1 MTERCRGACLSAW
14 EQRSEWPLTAI
25 ALAFLAVYA
34 WEVIADLHGAERAGT
49 ELAMNAMWAVFV
61 ADYLVRL
68 ALAPQRGRWFVR
80 HLFDLA
86 VVALPV
92 LRPLRLVRLI
102 ALIGVLHRGAGTAL
116 RGRITAYTAGG
127 VTLLVLVSSLAV
139 LDAERGAP
147 GTPIRTYGAAVWW
160 ALATITT
167 VGYGD
172 LAPVTAVGRWAAVL
186 LMIGGVA
193 LAGVVT
199 ATLASWIVSL
209 VAEESAEQ
217 EAATRAQVEVLQRQV
232 TALIERVERLGAD
245 RSARAA
251 APDPGAGTDAGA
263 KTGAQA
269 GAEPDAKADADKEA
283 DVDTQVGTEP
293 ESGADPGEGMTANAG
308 ADSGTGAGAVSGA
321 GTESGTGADARPVG
335 LFVGLAVLDVIQLVD
350 APPGPDEK
358 IVALDQAVAAGGP
371 AANAAVAFAA
381 LGGRALLAAPVGAGP
396 LAELIRADLTACGV
410 ELIDCAAARE
420 GDHEFGGGSRR
431 PPTAPAAREADV
443 APGVGGSPEPGA
455 AAGRGGIPGIPL
467 GDGAVAGPSV
477 SSCTISAATGERSVV
492 STNARA
498 RPDSAPLNAL
508 SDAVAAGAAPPDVVL
523 IDGHNPPLARAGLDL
538 AERVGALRL
547 MDAGSWKDDAA
558 DLPGRCD
565 VVAPSARFH
574 PPGPAGALRE
584 PADVAAWLRG
594 RGAGAVVLTRGSAP
608 VLWWCG
614 ERSGSAAPPVVEA
627 VDTLGAGDV
636 FHGALALALAR
647 ALPGPRSGGGGEA
660 RIAPAALADAA
671 ASACA
676 VAAASTEHFGTRAW
690 IGAMPRG

>member
-1 MTERCRGACLSAW
+1 MRAAVGPAAPAPSGPTMCRMTEQCRGACLSAW
-14 EQRSEWPLTAI
+14 ERRSEWPLTAI

-34 WEVIADLHGAERAGT
+34 WEVVADLHGAARAGT
-49 ELAMNAMWAVFV
+49 ELAMDVMWAVFI

-102 ALIGVLHRGAGTAL
+102 ALIGVLHRGAGMAL

-147 GTPIRTYGAAVWW
+147 GTPIHTYGEAVWW

-232 TALIERVERLGAD
+232 TALIERVEHLGAD
-245 RSARAA
+245 RPARAA
-251 APDPGAGTDAGA
+251 APESEPGAGA
-263 KTGAQA
+263 
-269 GAEPDAKADADKEA
+269 
-283 DVDTQVGTEP
+283 
-293 ESGADPGEGMTANAG
+293 
-308 ADSGTGAGAVSGA
+308 
-321 GTESGTGADARPVG
+321 GADARPIG
-335 LFVGLAVLDVIQLVD
+335 LFIGLAVLDVIQLVD

-396 LAELIRADLTACGV
+396 LAELIRADLTAHGV
-410 ELIDCAAARE
+410 ELIDCAAA
-420 GDHEFGGGSRR
+420 
-431 PPTAPAAREADV
+431 PTAR
-443 APGVGGSPEPGA
+443 GA
-455 AAGRGGIPGIPL
+455 AA
-467 GDGAVAGPSV
+467 AGPSV

-498 RPDSAPLNAL
+498 RPDPAPLSAL
-508 SDAVAAGAAPPDVVL
+508 SDAVAAGAPTPDVVL

-614 ERSGSAAPPVVEA
+614 ERSGSAAPPAVGA

-647 ALPGPRSGGGGEA
+647 ALPGRRSGGGGEA
-660 RIAPAALADAA
+660 RIAPAALADAV

-690 IGAMPRG
+690 IAAVPRG

>member
-1 MTERCRGACLSAW
+1 MRAAVGPAAPAPSGPTICRMTEQCRGACLSAW
-14 EQRSEWPLTAI
+14 ERRSEWPLTAI

-34 WEVIADLHGAERAGT
+34 WEVIADLHGAARAGT
-49 ELAMNAMWAVFV
+49 ELAMDVMWAVFI

-102 ALIGVLHRGAGTAL
+102 ALIGVLHRGAGMAL

-147 GTPIRTYGAAVWW
+147 GTPIHTYGEAVWW

-232 TALIERVERLGAD
+232 TALIERVEHLGAD
-245 RSARAA
+245 RPARAA
-251 APDPGAGTDAGA
+251 APESEPGAGA
-263 KTGAQA
+263 
-269 GAEPDAKADADKEA
+269 
-283 DVDTQVGTEP
+283 
-293 ESGADPGEGMTANAG
+293 
-308 ADSGTGAGAVSGA
+308 
-321 GTESGTGADARPVG
+321 GADARPIG
-335 LFVGLAVLDVIQLVD
+335 LFIGLAVLDVIQLVD

-410 ELIDCAAARE
+410 ELIDCAAA
-420 GDHEFGGGSRR
+420 
-431 PPTAPAAREADV
+431 PTAR
-443 APGVGGSPEPGA
+443 GA
-455 AAGRGGIPGIPL
+455 AA
-467 GDGAVAGPSV
+467 AGPSV

-498 RPDSAPLNAL
+498 RPDPAPLSAL
-508 SDAVAAGAAPPDVVL
+508 SDAVAAGAPAPDVVL

-614 ERSGSAAPPVVEA
+614 ERSGSAAPPAVEA

-647 ALPGPRSGGGGEA
+647 ALPGRRSGGGGEA
-660 RIAPAALADAA
+660 RIAPAALADAV

-690 IGAMPRG
+690 IAAVPRG

>member
-1 MTERCRGACLSAW
+1 MCRMTEQCRGACLSAW
-14 EQRSEWPLTAI
+14 ERRSDWPLTAI

-34 WEVIADLHGAERAGT
+34 WEVIADLHGAARAGT
-49 ELAMNAMWAVFV
+49 ELAMDVMWAVFI

-86 VVALPV
+86 VVVLPV

-102 ALIGVLHRGAGTAL
+102 ALIGVLHRGAGMAL

-127 VTLLVLVSSLAV
+127 VTLLVVVSSLAV

-147 GTPIRTYGAAVWW
+147 GTPIRTYGEAVWW

-232 TALIERVERLGAD
+232 TALIERVEHLGAD
-245 RSARAA
+245 RPARAA
-251 APDPGAGTDAGA
+251 APEPGAGT
-263 KTGAQA
+263 
-269 GAEPDAKADADKEA
+269 
-283 DVDTQVGTEP
+283 
-293 ESGADPGEGMTANAG
+293 
-308 ADSGTGAGAVSGA
+308 
-321 GTESGTGADARPVG
+321 GTGADVRPVG
-335 LFVGLAVLDVIQLVD
+335 LFVGLAVLDVIQLVE

-396 LAELIRADLTACGV
+396 LAELIRADLTAHGV
-410 ELIDCAAARE
+410 ELIDCAAA
-420 GDHEFGGGSRR
+420 
-431 PPTAPAAREADV
+431 PTAR
-443 APGVGGSPEPGA
+443 GA
-455 AAGRGGIPGIPL
+455 AA
-467 GDGAVAGPSV
+467 AGPSV

-508 SDAVAAGAAPPDVVL
+508 SDAVAAGAPAPDVVL
-523 IDGHNPPLARAGLDL
+523 IDGHNPPLARIGLDL

-614 ERSGSAAPPVVEA
+614 ERSGSAAPPAVEA

-647 ALPGPRSGGGGEA
+647 ALPGRRFGGGGEA
-660 RIAPAALADAA
+660 RIAPAALADAV

-690 IGAMPRG
+690 IAAMPRD

>member
-1 MTERCRGACLSAW
+1 MRAAVGPAAPAPSGPTMCRMTEQCRGACLSAW
-14 EQRSEWPLTAI
+14 ERRSEWPLTAI

-34 WEVIADLHGAERAGT
+34 WEVIADLHGAARAGT
-49 ELAMNAMWAVFV
+49 ELAMDVMWAVFI

-102 ALIGVLHRGAGTAL
+102 ALIGVLHRGAGMAL

-127 VTLLVLVSSLAV
+127 VTLLVVVSSLAV

-147 GTPIRTYGAAVWW
+147 GTPIRTYGEAVWW

-232 TALIERVERLGAD
+232 TALIERVEHLGAD
-245 RSARAA
+245 RPARAA
-251 APDPGAGTDAGA
+251 APEPGAGT
-263 KTGAQA
+263 
-269 GAEPDAKADADKEA
+269 
-283 DVDTQVGTEP
+283 
-293 ESGADPGEGMTANAG
+293 
-308 ADSGTGAGAVSGA
+308 
-321 GTESGTGADARPVG
+321 GTGADVRPVG
-335 LFVGLAVLDVIQLVD
+335 LFVGLAVLDVIQLVE

-396 LAELIRADLTACGV
+396 LAELIRADLTAHGV
-410 ELIDCAAARE
+410 ELIDCAAA
-420 GDHEFGGGSRR
+420 
-431 PPTAPAAREADV
+431 PTAR
-443 APGVGGSPEPGA
+443 GA
-455 AAGRGGIPGIPL
+455 AA
-467 GDGAVAGPSV
+467 AGPSV

-498 RPDSAPLNAL
+498 RPDPAPLSAL
-508 SDAVAAGAAPPDVVL
+508 SDAVAAGAPAPDVVL
-523 IDGHNPPLARAGLDL
+523 IDGHNPPLARIGLDL

-614 ERSGSAAPPVVEA
+614 ERSGSAAPPAVEA

-647 ALPGPRSGGGGEA
+647 ALPGRRFGGGGEA
-660 RIAPAALADAA
+660 RIAPAALADAV

-690 IGAMPRG
+690 IAAMPRD

>member
-1 MTERCRGACLSAW
+1 MRAAVGPAAPAPSGPTMCRMTEQCRGACLSAW
-14 EQRSEWPLTAI
+14 ERRSEWPLTAI

-34 WEVIADLHGAERAGT
+34 WEVIADLHGAARAGT
-49 ELAMNAMWAVFV
+49 ELAMDVMWAVFI

-102 ALIGVLHRGAGTAL
+102 ALIGVLHRGAGMAL

-147 GTPIRTYGAAVWW
+147 GTPIHTYGEAVWW

-232 TALIERVERLGAD
+232 TALIERVEHLGAD
-245 RSARAA
+245 RPARAA
-251 APDPGAGTDAGA
+251 APESEPGAGA
-263 KTGAQA
+263 
-269 GAEPDAKADADKEA
+269 
-283 DVDTQVGTEP
+283 
-293 ESGADPGEGMTANAG
+293 
-308 ADSGTGAGAVSGA
+308 
-321 GTESGTGADARPVG
+321 GADARPIG
-335 LFVGLAVLDVIQLVD
+335 LFIGLAVLDVIQLVD

-410 ELIDCAAARE
+410 ELIDCAAA
-420 GDHEFGGGSRR
+420 
-431 PPTAPAAREADV
+431 PAAR
-443 APGVGGSPEPGA
+443 GA
-455 AAGRGGIPGIPL
+455 AA
-467 GDGAVAGPSV
+467 AGPSV

-498 RPDSAPLNAL
+498 RPDPAPLSAL
-508 SDAVAAGAAPPDVVL
+508 SDAVAAGAPAPDVVL

-584 PADVAAWLRG
+584 PADVAAWLHG

-614 ERSGSAAPPVVEA
+614 ERSGSAAPPAVGA

-647 ALPGPRSGGGGEA
+647 ALPGRRFGGGGEA
-660 RIAPAALADAA
+660 RIAPAALADAV

-690 IGAMPRG
+690 IAAVPRG

>member
-1 MTERCRGACLSAW
+1 MRAAVGPAAPAPSGPTMCRMTEQCRGACLSAW
-14 EQRSEWPLTAI
+14 ERRSEWPLTAI

-34 WEVIADLHGAERAGT
+34 WEVIADLHGAARAGT
-49 ELAMNAMWAVFV
+49 ELAMDVMWAVFI

-102 ALIGVLHRGAGTAL
+102 ALIGVLHRGAGMAL

-147 GTPIRTYGAAVWW
+147 GTPIHTYGEAVWW

-232 TALIERVERLGAD
+232 TALIERVEHLGAD
-245 RSARAA
+245 RPARAA
-251 APDPGAGTDAGA
+251 AP
-263 KTGAQA
+263 
-269 GAEPDAKADADKEA
+269 
-283 DVDTQVGTEP
+283 EP
-293 ESGADPGEGMTANAG
+293 EPGAG
-308 ADSGTGAGAVSGA
+308 ADSGA
-321 GTESGTGADARPVG
+321 GADARPIG
-335 LFVGLAVLDVIQLVD
+335 LFIGLAVLDVIQLVD

-410 ELIDCAAARE
+410 ELIDCAAA
-420 GDHEFGGGSRR
+420 
-431 PPTAPAAREADV
+431 PTAR
-443 APGVGGSPEPGA
+443 GA
-455 AAGRGGIPGIPL
+455 AA
-467 GDGAVAGPSV
+467 AGPSV

-498 RPDSAPLNAL
+498 RPDPAPLSAL
-508 SDAVAAGAAPPDVVL
+508 SDAVAAGAPAPDVVL

-614 ERSGSAAPPVVEA
+614 ERSGSAAPPAVEA

-647 ALPGPRSGGGGEA
+647 ALPGRRFGGGGEA
-660 RIAPAALADAA
+660 RIAPAALADAV

-690 IGAMPRG
+690 IAAVPRG

>member
-1 MTERCRGACLSAW
+1 MRAAVGPAAPAPSGPTMCRMTEQCRGACLSAW
-14 EQRSEWPLTAI
+14 ERRSEWPLTAI

-34 WEVIADLHGAERAGT
+34 WEVIADLHGAARAGT
-49 ELAMNAMWAVFV
+49 ELAMDVMWAVFI

-102 ALIGVLHRGAGTAL
+102 ALIGVLHRGAGMAL

-147 GTPIRTYGAAVWW
+147 GTPIHTYGEAVWW

-232 TALIERVERLGAD
+232 TALIERVEHLGAD
-245 RSARAA
+245 RPARAA
-251 APDPGAGTDAGA
+251 APESEPGAGA
-263 KTGAQA
+263 
-269 GAEPDAKADADKEA
+269 
-283 DVDTQVGTEP
+283 
-293 ESGADPGEGMTANAG
+293 
-308 ADSGTGAGAVSGA
+308 
-321 GTESGTGADARPVG
+321 GADARPIG
-335 LFVGLAVLDVIQLVD
+335 LFIGLAVLDVIQLVD

-410 ELIDCAAARE
+410 ELIDCAAA
-420 GDHEFGGGSRR
+420 
-431 PPTAPAAREADV
+431 PTAR
-443 APGVGGSPEPGA
+443 GA
-455 AAGRGGIPGIPL
+455 AA
-467 GDGAVAGPSV
+467 AGPSV

-498 RPDSAPLNAL
+498 RPDPAPLSAL
-508 SDAVAAGAAPPDVVL
+508 SDAVAAGAPAPDVVL

-614 ERSGSAAPPVVEA
+614 ERSGSAAPPAVGA

-647 ALPGPRSGGGGEA
+647 ALPGRRFGGGGEA
-660 RIAPAALADAA
+660 RIAPAALVDAV

-690 IGAMPRG
+690 IGAVPRG

>member
-1 MTERCRGACLSAW
+1 MCRMTEQCRGACLSAW
-14 EQRSEWPLTAI
+14 ERRSEWPLTAI

-34 WEVIADLHGAERAGT
+34 WEVIADLRGAARAGT
-49 ELAMNAMWAVFV
+49 ELAMDVMWAVFI

-102 ALIGVLHRGAGTAL
+102 ALIGVLHRGAGMAL

-127 VTLLVLVSSLAV
+127 VTLLVVVSSLAV

-147 GTPIRTYGAAVWW
+147 GTPIRTYGEAVWW

-232 TALIERVERLGAD
+232 TALIERVEHLGVD
-245 RSARAA
+245 RSTRAA
-251 APDPGAGTDAGA
+251 APEPGSEAGAGVWAGAESESGPDAEPGAGAR
-263 KTGAQA
+263 
-269 GAEPDAKADADKEA
+269 P
-283 DVDTQVGTEP
+283 V
-293 ESGADPGEGMTANAG
+293 
-308 ADSGTGAGAVSGA
+308 
-321 GTESGTGADARPVG
+321 RPVG
-335 LFVGLAVLDVIQLVD
+335 LFVGLAVLDVIQLVE

-396 LAELIRADLTACGV
+396 LAELIRADLTAHGV
-410 ELIDCAAARE
+410 ELIDCAAA
-420 GDHEFGGGSRR
+420 
-431 PPTAPAAREADV
+431 PTAR
-443 APGVGGSPEPGA
+443 GA
-455 AAGRGGIPGIPL
+455 AA
-467 GDGAVAGPSV
+467 AGPSV

-498 RPDSAPLNAL
+498 RPDPAPLSAL
-508 SDAVAAGAAPPDVVL
+508 SDAVAAGAPAPDVVL

-584 PADVAAWLRG
+584 PAAVAAWLRG

-614 ERSGSAAPPVVEA
+614 ERSGSAAPPAVEA

-647 ALPGPRSGGGGEA
+647 ALPGRRFGGGGEA
-660 RIAPAALADAA
+660 RIAPAALAVAV

-690 IGAMPRG
+690 IAAMPRD

>member
-1 MTERCRGACLSAW
+1 MRAAVGPAAPAPSGPTMCRMTEQCRGACLSAW
-14 EQRSEWPLTAI
+14 ERRSEWPLTAI

-34 WEVIADLHGAERAGT
+34 WEVIADLHGAARAGT
-49 ELAMNAMWAVFV
+49 ELAMDVMWAVFI

-102 ALIGVLHRGAGTAL
+102 ALIGVLHRGAGMAL

-147 GTPIRTYGAAVWW
+147 GTPIHTYGEAVWW

-232 TALIERVERLGAD
+232 TALIERVEHLGAD
-245 RSARAA
+245 RPARAA
-251 APDPGAGTDAGA
+251 ALESEPGAGA
-263 KTGAQA
+263 
-269 GAEPDAKADADKEA
+269 
-283 DVDTQVGTEP
+283 
-293 ESGADPGEGMTANAG
+293 
-308 ADSGTGAGAVSGA
+308 
-321 GTESGTGADARPVG
+321 GADARPIG
-335 LFVGLAVLDVIQLVD
+335 LFIGLAVLDVIQLVD

-410 ELIDCAAARE
+410 ELIDCAAA
-420 GDHEFGGGSRR
+420 
-431 PPTAPAAREADV
+431 PTAR
-443 APGVGGSPEPGA
+443 GA
-455 AAGRGGIPGIPL
+455 AA
-467 GDGAVAGPSV
+467 AGPSV

-498 RPDSAPLNAL
+498 RPDPAPLSAL
-508 SDAVAAGAAPPDVVL
+508 SDAVAAGAPAPDVVL

-614 ERSGSAAPPVVEA
+614 ERSGSAAPPAVGA

-647 ALPGPRSGGGGEA
+647 ALPGRRSGGGGEA
-660 RIAPAALADAA
+660 RIAPAALADAV

-690 IGAMPRG
+690 IGAVPRG

>member
-1 MTERCRGACLSAW
+1 MCRMTEQCRGACLSAW
-14 EQRSEWPLTAI
+14 ERRSEWPLTAI

-34 WEVIADLHGAERAGT
+34 WEVITGLRGAARAGT
-49 ELAMNAMWAVFV
+49 ELAMDVMWAVFI

-102 ALIGVLHRGAGTAL
+102 ALIGVLHRGAGMAL
-116 RGRITAYTAGG
+116 RGRITAYTASG
-127 VTLLVLVSSLAV
+127 VTLLVVVSSLAV

-147 GTPIRTYGAAVWW
+147 GTPIRTYGEAVWW

-232 TALIERVERLGAD
+232 TALIERVEHLGVD
-245 RSARAA
+245 RSTRAA
-251 APDPGAGTDAGA
+251 APEPGSEAGAGVR
-263 KTGAQA
+263 A
-269 GAEPDAKADADKEA
+269 GAEPDAKAGAGTEA
-283 DVDTQVGTEP
+283 GAGVRAGTEP
-293 ESGADPGEGMTANAG
+293 ESGPDAEP
-308 ADSGTGAGAVSGA
+308 GAGARPV
-321 GTESGTGADARPVG
+321 RPVG

-396 LAELIRADLTACGV
+396 LAELIRADLTAHGV
-410 ELIDCAAARE
+410 ELIDCAAA
-420 GDHEFGGGSRR
+420 
-431 PPTAPAAREADV
+431 PTAR
-443 APGVGGSPEPGA
+443 GA
-455 AAGRGGIPGIPL
+455 AA
-467 GDGAVAGPSV
+467 AGPSV

-498 RPDSAPLNAL
+498 RPDPAPLNAL
-508 SDAVAAGAAPPDVVL
+508 SDAVAAGAPAPDVVL

-647 ALPGPRSGGGGEA
+647 ALPGRRFGGGGEA
-660 RIAPAALADAA
+660 RIAPAALAVAV

-690 IGAMPRG
+690 IAAMPRG

>member
-1 MTERCRGACLSAW
+1 MRAAVGPAAPAPSGPTMCRVTEQCRGACLSAW
-14 EQRSEWPLTAI
+14 ERRSEWPLTAI

-34 WEVIADLHGAERAGT
+34 WEVIADLHGAARAGT
-49 ELAMNAMWAVFV
+49 ELAMDVMWAVFI

-102 ALIGVLHRGAGTAL
+102 ALIGVLHRGAGMAL

-147 GTPIRTYGAAVWW
+147 GTPIHTYGEAVWW

-232 TALIERVERLGAD
+232 TALIERVEHLGAD
-245 RSARAA
+245 RPARAA
-251 APDPGAGTDAGA
+251 APESEPGAGA
-263 KTGAQA
+263 
-269 GAEPDAKADADKEA
+269 
-283 DVDTQVGTEP
+283 
-293 ESGADPGEGMTANAG
+293 
-308 ADSGTGAGAVSGA
+308 
-321 GTESGTGADARPVG
+321 GADARPIG
-335 LFVGLAVLDVIQLVD
+335 LFIGLAVLDVIQLVD

-410 ELIDCAAARE
+410 ELIDCAAA
-420 GDHEFGGGSRR
+420 
-431 PPTAPAAREADV
+431 PTAR
-443 APGVGGSPEPGA
+443 GA
-455 AAGRGGIPGIPL
+455 AA
-467 GDGAVAGPSV
+467 AGPSV

-498 RPDSAPLNAL
+498 RPDPAPLSAL
-508 SDAVAAGAAPPDVVL
+508 SDAVAAGAPAPDVVL

-614 ERSGSAAPPVVEA
+614 ERSGSAAPPAVGA

-647 ALPGPRSGGGGEA
+647 ALPGRRFGGGGEA
-660 RIAPAALADAA
+660 RIAPAALVDAV

-690 IGAMPRG
+690 IGAVPRG

>member
-1 MTERCRGACLSAW
+1 MRAAVGPAAPAPSGPTMCRVTEQCRGACLSAW
-14 EQRSEWPLTAI
+14 ERRSEWPLTAI

-34 WEVIADLHGAERAGT
+34 WEVIADLHGAARAGT
-49 ELAMNAMWAVFV
+49 ELAMDVMWAVFI

-102 ALIGVLHRGAGTAL
+102 ALIGVLHRGAGMAL

-147 GTPIRTYGAAVWW
+147 GTPIRTYGEAVWW

-232 TALIERVERLGAD
+232 TALIERVEHLGAD
-245 RSARAA
+245 RPARAA
-251 APDPGAGTDAGA
+251 APES
-263 KTGAQA
+263 
-269 GAEPDAKADADKEA
+269 EPD
-283 DVDTQVGTEP
+283 GRP
-293 ESGADPGEGMTANAG
+293 SDP
-308 ADSGTGAGAVSGA
+308 
-321 GTESGTGADARPVG
+321 ARPVG
-335 LFVGLAVLDVIQLVD
+335 LFVGLAGLDGIQLVD

-410 ELIDCAAARE
+410 ELIDCAAA
-420 GDHEFGGGSRR
+420 
-431 PPTAPAAREADV
+431 PTAR
-443 APGVGGSPEPGA
+443 GA
-455 AAGRGGIPGIPL
+455 AA
-467 GDGAVAGPSV
+467 AGPSV

-498 RPDSAPLNAL
+498 RPDPAPLSAL
-508 SDAVAAGAAPPDVVL
+508 SDAVAAGAPAPDVVL

-614 ERSGSAAPPVVEA
+614 ERSGSAAPPAVGA

-647 ALPGPRSGGGGEA
+647 ALPGRRFGGGGEA
-660 RIAPAALADAA
+660 RIAPAALVDAV

-690 IGAMPRG
+690 IGAVPRG

>member
-1 MTERCRGACLSAW
+1 MRAAVGPAAPAPSGPTMCRMTEQCRGACLSAW
-14 EQRSEWPLTAI
+14 ERRSEWPLTAI

-34 WEVIADLHGAERAGT
+34 WEVIADLHGAARAGT
-49 ELAMNAMWAVFV
+49 ELAMDVMWAVFI

-102 ALIGVLHRGAGTAL
+102 ALIGVLHRGAGMAL

-147 GTPIRTYGAAVWW
+147 GTPIHTYGEAVWW

-232 TALIERVERLGAD
+232 TALIERVEHLGAD
-245 RSARAA
+245 RPARAA
-251 APDPGAGTDAGA
+251 APEPEPGAGA

-269 GAEPDAKADADKEA
+269 GTEPDVKADAGEET
-283 DVDTQVGTEP
+283 DVAAHVRTEP
-293 ESGADPGEGMTANAG
+293 ESGADPSEGMRANAGAG
-308 ADSGTGAGAVSGA
+308 ADSGA
-321 GTESGTGADARPVG
+321 GADARPIG

-410 ELIDCAAARE
+410 ELIDCAAA
-420 GDHEFGGGSRR
+420 
-431 PPTAPAAREADV
+431 PAAR
-443 APGVGGSPEPGA
+443 GA
-455 AAGRGGIPGIPL
+455 AA
-467 GDGAVAGPSV
+467 AGPSV
-477 SSCTISAATGERSVV
+477 SSCTITAATGERSVV

-498 RPDSAPLNAL
+498 RPDPAPLSAL
-508 SDAVAAGAAPPDVVL
+508 SDAVAAGAPAPDVVL

-594 RGAGAVVLTRGSAP
+594 RGTGAVVLTRGSAP

-614 ERSGSAAPPVVEA
+614 ERSGSAAPPAVGA

-647 ALPGPRSGGGGEA
+647 ALPGRRSGGGGEA
-660 RIAPAALADAA
+660 RIAPAALADAV

-690 IGAMPRG
+690 IAAVPRG

>member
-1 MTERCRGACLSAW
+1 MCRMTEQCRGACLSAW
-14 EQRSEWPLTAI
+14 ERRSEWPLTAI

-34 WEVIADLHGAERAGT
+34 WEVVADLHGAARAGT
-49 ELAMNAMWAVFV
+49 ELAMDVMWAVFI

-147 GTPIRTYGAAVWW
+147 GTPIRTYGEAVWW

-232 TALIERVERLGAD
+232 TALIERVEHLGAD
-245 RSARAA
+245 RPARAA
-251 APDPGAGTDAGA
+251 APESEPGAG
-263 KTGAQA
+263 
-269 GAEPDAKADADKEA
+269 
-283 DVDTQVGTEP
+283 
-293 ESGADPGEGMTANAG
+293 ANA
-308 ADSGTGAGAVSGA
+308 
-321 GTESGTGADARPVG
+321 RPIG
-335 LFVGLAVLDVIQLVD
+335 LFIGLAVLDVIQLVD

-410 ELIDCAAARE
+410 ELIDCAAA
-420 GDHEFGGGSRR
+420 
-431 PPTAPAAREADV
+431 PAAR
-443 APGVGGSPEPGA
+443 GA
-455 AAGRGGIPGIPL
+455 AA
-467 GDGAVAGPSV
+467 AGPSV

-498 RPDSAPLNAL
+498 RPDPAPLSAL
-508 SDAVAAGAAPPDVVL
+508 SDAVAAGAPAPDVVL

-594 RGAGAVVLTRGSAP
+594 RGTGAVVLTRGSAP

-614 ERSGSAAPPVVEA
+614 ERSGSAAPPAVGA

-647 ALPGPRSGGGGEA
+647 ALPGRRSGGGGEA
-660 RIAPAALADAA
+660 RIAPAALADAV

-690 IGAMPRG
+690 IAAVPRG

>member
-1 MTERCRGACLSAW
+1 MRAAVGPAAPAPSGPTMCRMTEQCRGACLSAW
-14 EQRSEWPLTAI
+14 ERRSEWPLTAI

-34 WEVIADLHGAERAGT
+34 WEVIADLHGAARAGT
-49 ELAMNAMWAVFV
+49 ELAMDVMWAVFI

-102 ALIGVLHRGAGTAL
+102 ALIGVLHRGAGMAL

-147 GTPIRTYGAAVWW
+147 GTPIHTYGEAVWW

-232 TALIERVERLGAD
+232 TALIERVEHLGAD
-245 RSARAA
+245 RPARAA
-251 APDPGAGTDAGA
+251 APESEPGAGA
-263 KTGAQA
+263 
-269 GAEPDAKADADKEA
+269 
-283 DVDTQVGTEP
+283 
-293 ESGADPGEGMTANAG
+293 
-308 ADSGTGAGAVSGA
+308 
-321 GTESGTGADARPVG
+321 GADARPIG
-335 LFVGLAVLDVIQLVD
+335 LFIGLAVLDVIQLVD

-410 ELIDCAAARE
+410 ELIDCAAA
-420 GDHEFGGGSRR
+420 
-431 PPTAPAAREADV
+431 PTAR
-443 APGVGGSPEPGA
+443 GA
-455 AAGRGGIPGIPL
+455 AA
-467 GDGAVAGPSV
+467 AGPSV

-498 RPDSAPLNAL
+498 RPDPAPLSAL
-508 SDAVAAGAAPPDVVL
+508 SDAVAAGAPAPDVVL

-614 ERSGSAAPPVVEA
+614 ERSGSAAPPAVGA

-647 ALPGPRSGGGGEA
+647 ALPGRRSGGGGEA
-660 RIAPAALADAA
+660 RIAPAALADAV

-690 IGAMPRG
+690 IGAVPRG

>member
-1 MTERCRGACLSAW
+1 MRAAVGPAAPAPSGPTMCRMTEQCRGACLSAW
-14 EQRSEWPLTAI
+14 ERRSEWPLTAI

-34 WEVIADLHGAERAGT
+34 WEVVADLHGAARAGT
-49 ELAMNAMWAVFV
+49 ELAMDVMWAVFI

-102 ALIGVLHRGAGTAL
+102 ALIGVLHRGAGMAL

-147 GTPIRTYGAAVWW
+147 GTPIHTYGEAVWW

-232 TALIERVERLGAD
+232 TALIERVEHLGAD
-245 RSARAA
+245 RPARAA
-251 APDPGAGTDAGA
+251 APESEPGAGA
-263 KTGAQA
+263 
-269 GAEPDAKADADKEA
+269 
-283 DVDTQVGTEP
+283 
-293 ESGADPGEGMTANAG
+293 
-308 ADSGTGAGAVSGA
+308 
-321 GTESGTGADARPVG
+321 GADARPIG
-335 LFVGLAVLDVIQLVD
+335 LFIGLAVLDVIQLVD

-396 LAELIRADLTACGV
+396 LAELIRADLTAHGV
-410 ELIDCAAARE
+410 ELIDCAAA
-420 GDHEFGGGSRR
+420 
-431 PPTAPAAREADV
+431 PTAR
-443 APGVGGSPEPGA
+443 GA
-455 AAGRGGIPGIPL
+455 AA
-467 GDGAVAGPSV
+467 AGPSV

-498 RPDSAPLNAL
+498 RPDPAPLSAL
-508 SDAVAAGAAPPDVVL
+508 SDAVAAGAPAPDVVL

-614 ERSGSAAPPVVEA
+614 ERSGSAAPPAVGA

-647 ALPGPRSGGGGEA
+647 ALPGRRFGGGGEA
-660 RIAPAALADAA
+660 RIAPAALADAV

-690 IGAMPRG
+690 IAAVPRG

>member
-1 MTERCRGACLSAW
+1 MRAAVGPAAPAPSGPTMCRVTEQCRGACLSAW
-14 EQRSEWPLTAI
+14 ERRSEWPLTAI

-34 WEVIADLHGAERAGT
+34 WEVIADLHGAARAGT
-49 ELAMNAMWAVFV
+49 ELAMDVMWAVFI

-102 ALIGVLHRGAGTAL
+102 ALIGVLHRGAGMAL

-147 GTPIRTYGAAVWW
+147 GTPIHTYGEAVWW

-232 TALIERVERLGAD
+232 TALIERVEHLGAD
-245 RSARAA
+245 RPARAA
-251 APDPGAGTDAGA
+251 APESEPGAGA
-263 KTGAQA
+263 
-269 GAEPDAKADADKEA
+269 
-283 DVDTQVGTEP
+283 
-293 ESGADPGEGMTANAG
+293 
-308 ADSGTGAGAVSGA
+308 
-321 GTESGTGADARPVG
+321 GADARPIG
-335 LFVGLAVLDVIQLVD
+335 LFIGLAVLDVIQLVD

-358 IVALDQAVAAGGP
+358 IVALDQTVAAGGP

-410 ELIDCAAARE
+410 ELIDCAAA
-420 GDHEFGGGSRR
+420 
-431 PPTAPAAREADV
+431 PTAR
-443 APGVGGSPEPGA
+443 GA
-455 AAGRGGIPGIPL
+455 AA
-467 GDGAVAGPSV
+467 AGPSV

-498 RPDSAPLNAL
+498 RPDPAPLSAL
-508 SDAVAAGAAPPDVVL
+508 SDAVAAGAPAPDVVL

-614 ERSGSAAPPVVEA
+614 ERSGSAAPPAVGA

-647 ALPGPRSGGGGEA
+647 ALPGRRFGGGGEA
-660 RIAPAALADAA
+660 RIAPAALADAV

-690 IGAMPRG
+690 IAAVPRG

>member
-1 MTERCRGACLSAW
+1 MCRMTEQCRGACLSAW
-14 EQRSEWPLTAI
+14 ERRSEWPLTAI

-34 WEVIADLHGAERAGT
+34 WEVITGLRGAARAGT
-49 ELAMNAMWAVFV
+49 ELAMDVMWAVFI

-102 ALIGVLHRGAGTAL
+102 ALIGVLHRGAGMAL

-147 GTPIRTYGAAVWW
+147 GTPIRTYGEAVWW

-232 TALIERVERLGAD
+232 TALIERVGHLAGAD
-245 RSARAA
+245 RPARAA
-251 APDPGAGTDAGA
+251 APEPGSEADVGA
-263 KTGAQA
+263 RA
-269 GAEPDAKADADKEA
+269 GAEPDAKAGAGTEA
-283 DVDTQVGTEP
+283 GAGVRAGTEP
-293 ESGADPGEGMTANAG
+293 ESGPDAEP
-308 ADSGTGAGAVSGA
+308 GAG
-321 GTESGTGADARPVG
+321 ARPVG
-335 LFVGLAVLDVIQLVD
+335 LFVGLAVLDVIQLVE

-396 LAELIRADLTACGV
+396 LAELIRADLTAHGV
-410 ELIDCAAARE
+410 ELIDCAAA
-420 GDHEFGGGSRR
+420 
-431 PPTAPAAREADV
+431 PTAR
-443 APGVGGSPEPGA
+443 GA
-455 AAGRGGIPGIPL
+455 AGT
-467 GDGAVAGPSV
+467 GPSV

-498 RPDSAPLNAL
+498 RPDPAPLNAL
-508 SDAVAAGAAPPDVVL
+508 SDAVAAGAPAPDVVL
-523 IDGHNPPLARAGLDL
+523 IDGHNPPLARIGLDL

-584 PADVAAWLRG
+584 PADVAAWLHG

-614 ERSGSAAPPVVEA
+614 ERSGSAAPPAVEA

-647 ALPGPRSGGGGEA
+647 ALPGRRFGGGGEA
-660 RIAPAALADAA
+660 RIAPAALAVAV

-690 IGAMPRG
+690 IAAMPRG

>member
-1 MTERCRGACLSAW
+1 MRAAVGPAAPAPSGPTMCRMTEQCRGACLSAW
-14 EQRSEWPLTAI
+14 ERRSEWPLTAI

-34 WEVIADLHGAERAGT
+34 WEVITGLRGAARAGT
-49 ELAMNAMWAVFV
+49 ELAMDVMWAVFI

-102 ALIGVLHRGAGTAL
+102 ALIGVLHRGAGMAL

-127 VTLLVLVSSLAV
+127 VTLLVVVSSLAV

-147 GTPIRTYGAAVWW
+147 GTPIRTYGEAVWW

-232 TALIERVERLGAD
+232 TALIERVEHLGVD
-245 RSARAA
+245 RSTRAA
-251 APDPGAGTDAGA
+251 APEPGSEAGAGVR
-263 KTGAQA
+263 A
-269 GAEPDAKADADKEA
+269 GAEPDAKAGAGTEA
-283 DVDTQVGTEP
+283 GAGVRAGTEP
-293 ESGADPGEGMTANAG
+293 ESGPDAEP
-308 ADSGTGAGAVSGA
+308 GAGARPV
-321 GTESGTGADARPVG
+321 RPVG

-396 LAELIRADLTACGV
+396 LAELIRADLTAHGV
-410 ELIDCAAARE
+410 ELIDCAAA
-420 GDHEFGGGSRR
+420 
-431 PPTAPAAREADV
+431 PTAR
-443 APGVGGSPEPGA
+443 GA
-455 AAGRGGIPGIPL
+455 AA
-467 GDGAVAGPSV
+467 AGPSV

-498 RPDSAPLNAL
+498 RPDPAPLNAL
-508 SDAVAAGAAPPDVVL
+508 SDAVAAGAPAPDVVL

-647 ALPGPRSGGGGEA
+647 ALPGPRSGGGGEV
-660 RIAPAALADAA
+660 RIVPAALADAV

-690 IGAMPRG
+690 IAAMPRG

>member
-1 MTERCRGACLSAW
+1 MRAAVGPAAPAPSGPTMCRMTEQCRGACLSAW
-14 EQRSEWPLTAI
+14 ERRSEWPLTAI

-34 WEVIADLHGAERAGT
+34 WEVIADLHGAARAGT
-49 ELAMNAMWAVFV
+49 ELAMDVMWAVFI

-147 GTPIRTYGAAVWW
+147 GTPIRTYGEAVWW

-232 TALIERVERLGAD
+232 TALIERVEHLGAD
-245 RSARAA
+245 RPARAA
-251 APDPGAGTDAGA
+251 APEPEPGAGA
-263 KTGAQA
+263 
-269 GAEPDAKADADKEA
+269 
-283 DVDTQVGTEP
+283 
-293 ESGADPGEGMTANAG
+293 
-308 ADSGTGAGAVSGA
+308 
-321 GTESGTGADARPVG
+321 GADARPIG
-335 LFVGLAVLDVIQLVD
+335 LFIGLAVLDVIQLVD

-410 ELIDCAAARE
+410 ELIDCAAA
-420 GDHEFGGGSRR
+420 
-431 PPTAPAAREADV
+431 PTAR
-443 APGVGGSPEPGA
+443 GA
-455 AAGRGGIPGIPL
+455 AA
-467 GDGAVAGPSV
+467 AGPSV

-498 RPDSAPLNAL
+498 RPDPAPLSAL
-508 SDAVAAGAAPPDVVL
+508 SDAVAAGAPAPDVVL

-614 ERSGSAAPPVVEA
+614 ERSGSAAPPAVGA

-636 FHGALALALAR
+636 FHGALALAC
-647 ALPGPRSGGGGEA
+647 ALPGRRSGGGGEA
-660 RIAPAALADAA
+660 RIAPTALADAV

-690 IGAMPRG
+690 IAAVPRG

>member
-1 MTERCRGACLSAW
+1 MRAAVGPAAPAPSGPTICRMTEQCRGACLSAW
-14 EQRSEWPLTAI
+14 ERRSEWPLTAI

-34 WEVIADLHGAERAGT
+34 WEVIADLHGAARAGT
-49 ELAMNAMWAVFV
+49 ELAMDVMWAVFI

-102 ALIGVLHRGAGTAL
+102 ALIGVLHRGAGMAL

-147 GTPIRTYGAAVWW
+147 GTPIHTYGEAVWW

-232 TALIERVERLGAD
+232 TALIERVEHLGAD
-245 RSARAA
+245 RPARAA
-251 APDPGAGTDAGA
+251 APESEPGAGA
-263 KTGAQA
+263 
-269 GAEPDAKADADKEA
+269 
-283 DVDTQVGTEP
+283 
-293 ESGADPGEGMTANAG
+293 
-308 ADSGTGAGAVSGA
+308 
-321 GTESGTGADARPVG
+321 GADARPIG
-335 LFVGLAVLDVIQLVD
+335 LFIGLAVLDVIQLVD

-410 ELIDCAAARE
+410 ELIDCAAA
-420 GDHEFGGGSRR
+420 
-431 PPTAPAAREADV
+431 PTAR
-443 APGVGGSPEPGA
+443 GA
-455 AAGRGGIPGIPL
+455 AA
-467 GDGAVAGPSV
+467 AGPSV

-498 RPDSAPLNAL
+498 RPDPAPLSAL
-508 SDAVAAGAAPPDVVL
+508 SDAVAAGAPAPDVVL

-614 ERSGSAAPPVVEA
+614 ERSGSAAPPAVEA

-647 ALPGPRSGGGGEA
+647 ALPGRRFGGGGEA
-660 RIAPAALADAA
+660 RIAPAALADAV

-690 IGAMPRG
+690 IAAVPRG

>member
-1 MTERCRGACLSAW
+1 MRAAVGPAAPAPSGPTMCRMTEQCRGACLSAW
-14 EQRSEWPLTAI
+14 ERRSEWPLTAI

-34 WEVIADLHGAERAGT
+34 WEVIADLHGAARAGT
-49 ELAMNAMWAVFV
+49 ELAMDVMWAVFI

-102 ALIGVLHRGAGTAL
+102 ALIGVLHRGAGMAL

-147 GTPIRTYGAAVWW
+147 GTPIHTYGEAVWW

-232 TALIERVERLGAD
+232 TALIERVEHLGAD
-245 RSARAA
+245 RPARAA
-251 APDPGAGTDAGA
+251 AP
-263 KTGAQA
+263 
-269 GAEPDAKADADKEA
+269 
-283 DVDTQVGTEP
+283 EP
-293 ESGADPGEGMTANAG
+293 EPGAG
-308 ADSGTGAGAVSGA
+308 ADSGA
-321 GTESGTGADARPVG
+321 GADARPIG
-335 LFVGLAVLDVIQLVD
+335 LFIGLAVLDVIQLVD

-410 ELIDCAAARE
+410 ELIDCAAA
-420 GDHEFGGGSRR
+420 
-431 PPTAPAAREADV
+431 PAAR
-443 APGVGGSPEPGA
+443 GA
-455 AAGRGGIPGIPL
+455 AA
-467 GDGAVAGPSV
+467 AGPSV

-498 RPDSAPLNAL
+498 RPDPAPLSAL
-508 SDAVAAGAAPPDVVL
+508 SDAVAAGAPAPDVVL
-523 IDGHNPPLARAGLDL
+523 IDGHNPPLARTGLDL

-614 ERSGSAAPPVVEA
+614 ERSGSAAPPAVGA

-636 FHGALALALAR
+636 FHGALALAC
-647 ALPGPRSGGGGEA
+647 ALPGRRSGGGGEA
-660 RIAPAALADAA
+660 RIAPAALADAV

-690 IGAMPRG
+690 IAAVPRG

>member
-1 MTERCRGACLSAW
+1 MRAAVGPAAPAPSGPTMCRMTEQCRGACLSAW
-14 EQRSEWPLTAI
+14 ERRSEWPLTAI

-34 WEVIADLHGAERAGT
+34 WEVIADLHGAARAGT
-49 ELAMNAMWAVFV
+49 ELAMDVMWAVFI

-102 ALIGVLHRGAGTAL
+102 ALIGVLHRGAGMAL

-147 GTPIRTYGAAVWW
+147 GTPIHTYGEAVWW

-232 TALIERVERLGAD
+232 TALIERVEHLGAD
-245 RSARAA
+245 RPARAA
-251 APDPGAGTDAGA
+251 APESEPGAGA
-263 KTGAQA
+263 
-269 GAEPDAKADADKEA
+269 
-283 DVDTQVGTEP
+283 
-293 ESGADPGEGMTANAG
+293 
-308 ADSGTGAGAVSGA
+308 
-321 GTESGTGADARPVG
+321 GADARPIG
-335 LFVGLAVLDVIQLVD
+335 LFIGLAVLDVIQLVD

-410 ELIDCAAARE
+410 ELIDCAAA
-420 GDHEFGGGSRR
+420 
-431 PPTAPAAREADV
+431 PTAR
-443 APGVGGSPEPGA
+443 GA
-455 AAGRGGIPGIPL
+455 AA
-467 GDGAVAGPSV
+467 AGPSV

-498 RPDSAPLNAL
+498 RPDPAPLSAL
-508 SDAVAAGAAPPDVVL
+508 SDAVAAGAPAPDVVL
-523 IDGHNPPLARAGLDL
+523 IDGHNPPLARTGLDL

-614 ERSGSAAPPVVEA
+614 ERSGSAAPPAVEA

-647 ALPGPRSGGGGEA
+647 ALPGRRFGGGGEA
-660 RIAPAALADAA
+660 RIAPAALADAV

-690 IGAMPRG
+690 IAAVPRG

>member
-1 MTERCRGACLSAW
+1 MRAAVGPAAPAPSGPTMCRMTEQCRGACLSAW
-14 EQRSEWPLTAI
+14 ERRSEWPLTAI

-49 ELAMNAMWAVFV
+49 ELAMNAMWAVFIV
-61 ADYLVRL
+61 DYLVRL

-102 ALIGVLHRGAGTAL
+102 ALIGVLHRGAGMAL

-127 VTLLVLVSSLAV
+127 VTLLVVVSSLAV

-147 GTPIRTYGAAVWW
+147 GTPIRTYGEAVWW

-232 TALIERVERLGAD
+232 TALIERVEHLGAD
-245 RSARAA
+245 RSTRAA
-251 APDPGAGTDAGA
+251 APEPGSEAGAGVRAG
-263 KTGAQA
+263 T
-269 GAEPDAKADADKEA
+269 EPDAKAGAGTEA
-283 DVDTQVGTEP
+283 GAGVRAGTEP
-293 ESGADPGEGMTANAG
+293 ESGPDAEP
-308 ADSGTGAGAVSGA
+308 GAG
-321 GTESGTGADARPVG
+321 ARPVG
-335 LFVGLAVLDVIQLVD
+335 LFVGLAVLDVIQLVE

-396 LAELIRADLTACGV
+396 LAELIRADLTAHGV
-410 ELIDCAAARE
+410 ELIDCAAA
-420 GDHEFGGGSRR
+420 
-431 PPTAPAAREADV
+431 PTTR
-443 APGVGGSPEPGA
+443 GA
-455 AAGRGGIPGIPL
+455 AA
-467 GDGAVAGPSV
+467 AGPSV

-498 RPDSAPLNAL
+498 RPDPAPLNAL
-508 SDAVAAGAAPPDVVL
+508 SDAVAAGAPAPDVVL

-584 PADVAAWLRG
+584 PADVAAWLHG

-614 ERSGSAAPPVVEA
+614 ERSGSAAPPAVEA

-647 ALPGPRSGGGGEA
+647 ALPGRRFGGGGEA
-660 RIAPAALADAA
+660 RIAPTALADAV

-690 IGAMPRG
+690 IAAMPRD

>member
-1 MTERCRGACLSAW
+1 MRAAVGPAAPAPSGPTMCRMTEQCRGACLSAW
-14 EQRSEWPLTAI
+14 ERRSEWPLTAI

-34 WEVIADLHGAERAGT
+34 WEVITGLRGAARAGT
-49 ELAMNAMWAVFV
+49 ELAMDVMWAVFI

-102 ALIGVLHRGAGTAL
+102 ALIGVLHRGAGMAL

-127 VTLLVLVSSLAV
+127 VTLLVVVSSLAV

-147 GTPIRTYGAAVWW
+147 GTPIRTYGEAVWW

-232 TALIERVERLGAD
+232 TALIERVEHLGVD
-245 RSARAA
+245 RSTRAA
-251 APDPGAGTDAGA
+251 APEPGSEAGAGVR
-263 KTGAQA
+263 A
-269 GAEPDAKADADKEA
+269 GAEPDAKAGAGTEA
-283 DVDTQVGTEP
+283 GAGVRAGTEP
-293 ESGADPGEGMTANAG
+293 ESGPDAEP
-308 ADSGTGAGAVSGA
+308 GAGARPV
-321 GTESGTGADARPVG
+321 RPVG

-396 LAELIRADLTACGV
+396 LAELIRADLTAHGV
-410 ELIDCAAARE
+410 ELIDCAAA
-420 GDHEFGGGSRR
+420 
-431 PPTAPAAREADV
+431 PTAR
-443 APGVGGSPEPGA
+443 GA
-455 AAGRGGIPGIPL
+455 AA
-467 GDGAVAGPSV
+467 AGPSV

-498 RPDSAPLNAL
+498 RPDPAPLSAL
-508 SDAVAAGAAPPDVVL
+508 SDAVAAGAPAPDVVL

-647 ALPGPRSGGGGEA
+647 ALPGPRSGGGGEV
-660 RIAPAALADAA
+660 RIVPAALADAV

-690 IGAMPRG
+690 IAAMPRG

>member
-1 MTERCRGACLSAW
+1 MRAAVGPAAPAPSGSTMCRMTEQCRGACLSAW
-14 EQRSEWPLTAI
+14 ERRSEWPLTAI

-34 WEVIADLHGAERAGT
+34 WEVITGLRGAARAGT
-49 ELAMNAMWAVFV
+49 ELAMDVMWAVFI

-102 ALIGVLHRGAGTAL
+102 ALIGVLHRGAGMAL

-127 VTLLVLVSSLAV
+127 VTLLVVVSSLAV

-147 GTPIRTYGAAVWW
+147 GTPIRTYGEAVWW

-232 TALIERVERLGAD
+232 TALIERVGHLAGAD
-245 RSARAA
+245 RPARAA
-251 APDPGAGTDAGA
+251 APEPGSEADVGA
-263 KTGAQA
+263 RA
-269 GAEPDAKADADKEA
+269 GAEPDAKA
-283 DVDTQVGTEP
+283 
-293 ESGADPGEGMTANAG
+293 
-308 ADSGTGAGAVSGA
+308 GA
-321 GTESGTGADARPVG
+321 GTEAGADVRPVG

-358 IVALDQAVAAGGP
+358 IVALDQTVAAGGP

-396 LAELIRADLTACGV
+396 LAELIRADLTAHGV
-410 ELIDCAAARE
+410 ELIDCAAA
-420 GDHEFGGGSRR
+420 
-431 PPTAPAAREADV
+431 PTAR
-443 APGVGGSPEPGA
+443 GA
-455 AAGRGGIPGIPL
+455 AA
-467 GDGAVAGPSV
+467 AGPSV

-498 RPDSAPLNAL
+498 RPDPAPLSAL
-508 SDAVAAGAAPPDVVL
+508 SDAVAAGAPAPDVVL
-523 IDGHNPPLARAGLDL
+523 IDGHNPPLARIGLDL

-614 ERSGSAAPPVVEA
+614 ERSGSAAPPAVEA

-647 ALPGPRSGGGGEA
+647 ALPGRRFGGGGEA
-660 RIAPAALADAA
+660 RIATAALAVAV

-690 IGAMPRG
+690 IAAMPRD

>member
-1 MTERCRGACLSAW
+1 MRAAVGPAAPAPSGPTMCRMTEQCRGACLSAW
-14 EQRSEWPLTAI
+14 ERRSEWPLTAI

-34 WEVIADLHGAERAGT
+34 WEVIADLHGAARAGT
-49 ELAMNAMWAVFV
+49 ELAMDVMWAVFI

-102 ALIGVLHRGAGTAL
+102 ALIGVLHRGAGMAL

-147 GTPIRTYGAAVWW
+147 GTPIHTYGEAVWW

-232 TALIERVERLGAD
+232 TALIERVEHLGAD
-245 RSARAA
+245 RPARAA
-251 APDPGAGTDAGA
+251 APEPEPGAGA
-263 KTGAQA
+263 
-269 GAEPDAKADADKEA
+269 
-283 DVDTQVGTEP
+283 
-293 ESGADPGEGMTANAG
+293 
-308 ADSGTGAGAVSGA
+308 
-321 GTESGTGADARPVG
+321 GADARPIG
-335 LFVGLAVLDVIQLVD
+335 LFIGLAVLDVIQLVD

-410 ELIDCAAARE
+410 ELIDCAAA
-420 GDHEFGGGSRR
+420 
-431 PPTAPAAREADV
+431 PTAR
-443 APGVGGSPEPGA
+443 GA
-455 AAGRGGIPGIPL
+455 AA
-467 GDGAVAGPSV
+467 AGPSV

-498 RPDSAPLNAL
+498 RPDPAPLSAL
-508 SDAVAAGAAPPDVVL
+508 SDAVAAGAPAPDVVL
-523 IDGHNPPLARAGLDL
+523 IDGHNPPLARIGLDL

-614 ERSGSAAPPVVEA
+614 ERSGSAAPPAVGA

-647 ALPGPRSGGGGEA
+647 ALPGRRSGGGGEA
-660 RIAPAALADAA
+660 RIAPAALADAV

-690 IGAMPRG
+690 IAAVPRG

>member
-1 MTERCRGACLSAW
+1 MRAAVGPAAPAPSGPTMCRMTEQCRGACLSAW
-14 EQRSEWPLTAI
+14 ERRSEWPLTAI

-34 WEVIADLHGAERAGT
+34 WEVIAGLRGAARAGT
-49 ELAMNAMWAVFV
+49 ELAMDVMWAVFI

-102 ALIGVLHRGAGTAL
+102 ALIGVLHRGAGMAL

-127 VTLLVLVSSLAV
+127 VTLLVVVSSLAV

-147 GTPIRTYGAAVWW
+147 GTPIRTYGEAVWW

-172 LAPVTAVGRWAAVL
+172 LAPVTVVGRWAAVL

-199 ATLASWIVSL
+199 ATLAPWIVSL

-232 TALIERVERLGAD
+232 TALIERVGHLAGAD
-245 RSARAA
+245 RPVRPA
-251 APDPGAGTDAGA
+251 APEPGSEADVGA
-263 KTGAQA
+263 RA
-269 GAEPDAKADADKEA
+269 GAEPDAKAGA
-283 DVDTQVGTEP
+283 GT
-293 ESGADPGEGMTANAG
+293 
-308 ADSGTGAGAVSGA
+308 GTGAG
-321 GTESGTGADARPVG
+321 ARPVG

-358 IVALDQAVAAGGP
+358 IVALDQTVAAGGP

-396 LAELIRADLTACGV
+396 LAELIRADLTAHGV
-410 ELIDCAAARE
+410 ELIDCAAA
-420 GDHEFGGGSRR
+420 
-431 PPTAPAAREADV
+431 PTAR
-443 APGVGGSPEPGA
+443 GA
-455 AAGRGGIPGIPL
+455 AA
-467 GDGAVAGPSV
+467 AGPSV
-477 SSCTISAATGERSVV
+477 SSCTITAATGERSVV

-498 RPDSAPLNAL
+498 RPDPAPLSAL
-508 SDAVAAGAAPPDVVL
+508 SDAVAAGAPAPDVVL
-523 IDGHNPPLARAGLDL
+523 IDGHNPPLARIGLDL

-614 ERSGSAAPPVVEA
+614 ERSGSAAPPAVGA

-647 ALPGPRSGGGGEA
+647 ALPGRRFGGGGEA
-660 RIAPAALADAA
+660 RIAPAALADAV
-671 ASACA
+671 ASACV

-690 IGAMPRG
+690 IAAMPRD

>member
-1 MTERCRGACLSAW
+1 MCRMTEQCRGACLSAW
-14 EQRSEWPLTAI
+14 ERRSEWPLTAI

-34 WEVIADLHGAERAGT
+34 WEVVADLHGAARAGT
-49 ELAMNAMWAVFV
+49 ELAMDVMWAVFI

-102 ALIGVLHRGAGTAL
+102 ALIGVLHRGAGMAL

-147 GTPIRTYGAAVWW
+147 GTPIRTYGEAVWW

-232 TALIERVERLGAD
+232 TALIERVEHLGAD
-245 RSARAA
+245 RPARAA
-251 APDPGAGTDAGA
+251 APESEPGAGA
-263 KTGAQA
+263 
-269 GAEPDAKADADKEA
+269 
-283 DVDTQVGTEP
+283 
-293 ESGADPGEGMTANAG
+293 
-308 ADSGTGAGAVSGA
+308 
-321 GTESGTGADARPVG
+321 GADARPIG
-335 LFVGLAVLDVIQLVD
+335 LFIGLAVLDVIQLVD

-410 ELIDCAAARE
+410 ELIDCAAA
-420 GDHEFGGGSRR
+420 
-431 PPTAPAAREADV
+431 PTAR
-443 APGVGGSPEPGA
+443 GA
-455 AAGRGGIPGIPL
+455 AA
-467 GDGAVAGPSV
+467 AGPSV

-498 RPDSAPLNAL
+498 RPDPAPLSAL
-508 SDAVAAGAAPPDVVL
+508 SDAVAAGAPAPDVVL

-614 ERSGSAAPPVVEA
+614 ERSGSAAPPAVGA

-647 ALPGPRSGGGGEA
+647 ALPGRRSGGGGEA
-660 RIAPAALADAA
+660 RIAPAALADAV

-690 IGAMPRG
+690 IGAIPRG

>member
-1 MTERCRGACLSAW
+1 MRAAVGPAAPAPSGPTMCRMTEQCRGACLSAW
-14 EQRSEWPLTAI
+14 ERRSEWPLTAI

-34 WEVIADLHGAERAGT
+34 WEVIADLHGAARAGT
-49 ELAMNAMWAVFV
+49 ELAMDVMWAVFI

-102 ALIGVLHRGAGTAL
+102 ALIGVLHRGAGMAL

-147 GTPIRTYGAAVWW
+147 GTPIHTYGEAVWW

-217 EAATRAQVEVLQRQV
+217 EAATRAQVEVLQWQV
-232 TALIERVERLGAD
+232 TALIERVEHLGAD
-245 RSARAA
+245 RPARAA
-251 APDPGAGTDAGA
+251 APESEPGAGA
-263 KTGAQA
+263 
-269 GAEPDAKADADKEA
+269 
-283 DVDTQVGTEP
+283 
-293 ESGADPGEGMTANAG
+293 
-308 ADSGTGAGAVSGA
+308 
-321 GTESGTGADARPVG
+321 GADARPIG
-335 LFVGLAVLDVIQLVD
+335 LFIGLAVLDVIQLVD

-410 ELIDCAAARE
+410 ELIDCAAA
-420 GDHEFGGGSRR
+420 
-431 PPTAPAAREADV
+431 PTAR
-443 APGVGGSPEPGA
+443 GA
-455 AAGRGGIPGIPL
+455 AA
-467 GDGAVAGPSV
+467 AGPSV

-498 RPDSAPLNAL
+498 RPDPAPLSAL
-508 SDAVAAGAAPPDVVL
+508 SDAVAAGAPAPDVVL
-523 IDGHNPPLARAGLDL
+523 IDGHNPPLARTGLDL

-614 ERSGSAAPPVVEA
+614 ERSGSAAPPAVGA

-647 ALPGPRSGGGGEA
+647 ALPGRRSGGGGEA
-660 RIAPAALADAA
+660 RIAPTALADAV

-690 IGAMPRG
+690 IAAVPRG

>member
-1 MTERCRGACLSAW
+1 MRAAVGPAAPAPSGPTMCRMTEQCRGACLSAW
-14 EQRSEWPLTAI
+14 ERRSEWPLTAI
-25 ALAFLAVYA
+25 ALVFLAVYA

-61 ADYLVRL
+61 TDYLVRL

-102 ALIGVLHRGAGTAL
+102 ALIGVLHRGAGMAL

-147 GTPIRTYGAAVWW
+147 GTPIHTYGEAVWW

-232 TALIERVERLGAD
+232 TALIERVGHLAGAD

-251 APDPGAGTDAGA
+251 APEPGSDAGA

-269 GAEPDAKADADKEA
+269 GTEPDAEADAGEEA
-283 DVDTQVGTEP
+283 DVAAHVRTEP
-293 ESGADPGEGMTANAG
+293 EPGADPGEGMKANAG
-308 ADSGTGAGAVSGA
+308 AEVDS
-321 GTESGTGADARPVG
+321 ETGADARPVG

-396 LAELIRADLTACGV
+396 LAELIRADLTAHGV
-410 ELIDCAAARE
+410 ELIDCAAA
-420 GDHEFGGGSRR
+420 
-431 PPTAPAAREADV
+431 PVTREADV

-455 AAGRGGIPGIPL
+455 AAGRGGIPGIPP

-498 RPDSAPLNAL
+498 RPDPAPLSAL
-508 SDAVAAGAAPPDVVL
+508 ADAVAAGARPTPE
-523 IDGHNPPLARAGLDL
+523 IGRAH
-538 AERVGALRL
+538 V
-547 MDAGSWKDDAA
+547 
-558 DLPGRCD
+558 
-565 VVAPSARFH
+565 
-574 PPGPAGALRE
+574 
-584 PADVAAWLRG
+584 
-594 RGAGAVVLTRGSAP
+594 
-608 VLWWCG
+608 
-614 ERSGSAAPPVVEA
+614 
-627 VDTLGAGDV
+627 
-636 FHGALALALAR
+636 
-647 ALPGPRSGGGGEA
+647 
-660 RIAPAALADAA
+660 
-671 ASACA
+671 
-676 VAAASTEHFGTRAW
+676 
-690 IGAMPRG
+690 

>member
-1 MTERCRGACLSAW
+1 MRAAVGPAAPAPSGPTMCRMTEQCRGACLSAW
-14 EQRSEWPLTAI
+14 ERRSEWPLTAI

-34 WEVIADLHGAERAGT
+34 WEVVADLHGAARAGT
-49 ELAMNAMWAVFV
+49 ELAMDVMWAVFI

-102 ALIGVLHRGAGTAL
+102 ALIGVLHRGAGMAL

-147 GTPIRTYGAAVWW
+147 GTPIRTYGEAVWW

-232 TALIERVERLGAD
+232 TALIERVEHLGAD
-245 RSARAA
+245 RPARAA
-251 APDPGAGTDAGA
+251 APESEPGAGA
-263 KTGAQA
+263 
-269 GAEPDAKADADKEA
+269 
-283 DVDTQVGTEP
+283 
-293 ESGADPGEGMTANAG
+293 
-308 ADSGTGAGAVSGA
+308 
-321 GTESGTGADARPVG
+321 GADARPIG
-335 LFVGLAVLDVIQLVD
+335 LFIGLAVLDVIQLVD

-410 ELIDCAAARE
+410 ELIDCAV
-420 GDHEFGGGSRR
+420 
-431 PPTAPAAREADV
+431 PAA
-443 APGVGGSPEPGA
+443 PGA
-455 AAGRGGIPGIPL
+455 DAA
-467 GDGAVAGPSV
+467 AGPSV
-477 SSCTISAATGERSVV
+477 SSCTITAATAERSVV

-498 RPDSAPLNAL
+498 RPDSAPLNL
-508 SDAVAAGAAPPDVVL
+508 
-523 IDGHNPPLARAGLDL
+523 
-538 AERVGALRL
+538 
-547 MDAGSWKDDAA
+547 
-558 DLPGRCD
+558 
-565 VVAPSARFH
+565 
-574 PPGPAGALRE
+574 
-584 PADVAAWLRG
+584 
-594 RGAGAVVLTRGSAP
+594 
-608 VLWWCG
+608 
-614 ERSGSAAPPVVEA
+614 
-627 VDTLGAGDV
+627 
-636 FHGALALALAR
+636 
-647 ALPGPRSGGGGEA
+647 SGGQ
-660 RIAPAALADAA
+660 
-671 ASACA
+671 
-676 VAAASTEHFGTRAW
+676 W
-690 IGAMPRG
+690 

>member
-1 MTERCRGACLSAW
+1 MRAAVGPAAPAPSGPTMCRMTEQCRGACLSAW
-14 EQRSEWPLTAI
+14 ERRSEWPLTAI

-49 ELAMNAMWAVFV
+49 ELAMNAMWAVFIV
-61 ADYLVRL
+61 DYLVRL

-127 VTLLVLVSSLAV
+127 VTLLVVVSSLAV

-147 GTPIRTYGAAVWW
+147 GTPIRTYGEAVWW

-232 TALIERVERLGAD
+232 TALIERVEHLGVD
-245 RSARAA
+245 RSTRAA
-251 APDPGAGTDAGA
+251 APEPGSEAGAGVRAGAESESGPDAEPGAGAR
-263 KTGAQA
+263 
-269 GAEPDAKADADKEA
+269 P
-283 DVDTQVGTEP
+283 V
-293 ESGADPGEGMTANAG
+293 
-308 ADSGTGAGAVSGA
+308 
-321 GTESGTGADARPVG
+321 RPVG

-358 IVALDQAVAAGGP
+358 IVALDQTVAAGGP

-396 LAELIRADLTACGV
+396 LAELIRADLTAHGV
-410 ELIDCAAARE
+410 ELIDCAAA
-420 GDHEFGGGSRR
+420 
-431 PPTAPAAREADV
+431 PTAR
-443 APGVGGSPEPGA
+443 GA
-455 AAGRGGIPGIPL
+455 AA
-467 GDGAVAGPSV
+467 AGPSV

-498 RPDSAPLNAL
+498 AVDTAPL
-508 SDAVAAGAAPPDVVL
+508 DRYAARAACGQEAPPDVVL
-523 IDGHNPPLARAGLDL
+523 IDGHNPALARAALDL
-538 AERVGALRL
+538 AARAGALTV
-547 MDAGSWKDDAA
+547 MDAGSWKDAA
-558 DLPGRCD
+558 ARLPGRCD
-565 VVAPSARFH
+565 VVAASARFY
-574 PPGPAGALRE
+574 PPGPTGSVTAPRDVAHWLLDAGA
-584 PADVAAWLRG
+584 RG
-594 RGAGAVVLTRGSAP
+594 VVITRGARPA
-608 VLWWCG
+608 LWWCAG
-614 ERSGSAAPPVVEA
+614 GHDSIAPPQVAA

-636 FHGALALALAR
+636 FHGALAHALAGTRRDDLTGPALGAAVER
-647 ALPGPRSGGGGEA
+647 AC
-660 RIAPAALADAA
+660 D
-671 ASACA
+671 
-676 VAAASTEHFGTRAW
+676 VAAASTEVFGTRAW
-690 IGAMPRG
+690 RQRLD

>member
-1 MTERCRGACLSAW
+1 MEGMSERNSGARLRVW
-14 EQRSEWPLTAI
+14 ERASEWPLTAA
-25 ALAFLAVYA
+25 ALVFLAVYA
-34 WEVIADLHGAERAGT
+34 WEVIVDLRGAARAGVEMT
-49 ELAMNAMWAVFV
+49 MDVVWMAFI
-61 ADYLVRL
+61 ADYVVRL
-68 ALAPQRGRWFVR
+68 ALAPNRGRWFLR
-80 HLFDLA
+80 HLLDLA
-86 VVALPV
+86 VVVLPV
-92 LRPLRLVRLI
+92 LRPLRLLRLV
-102 ALIGVLHRGAGTAL
+102 ALLGVLQRGAGIAL

-127 VTLLVLVSSLAV
+127 VSLLILLSSLAV

-147 GTPIRTYGAAVWW
+147 GTPIRTYGEAVWW

-232 TALIERVERLGAD
+232 TALIERVGHLGAD
-245 RSARAA
+245 RPARAA
-251 APDPGAGTDAGA
+251 APEPGSEADVGA
-263 KTGAQA
+263 RA
-269 GAEPDAKADADKEA
+269 GAEPDAKA
-283 DVDTQVGTEP
+283 
-293 ESGADPGEGMTANAG
+293 
-308 ADSGTGAGAVSGA
+308 GA
-321 GTESGTGADARPVG
+321 GTEAGADVRPVG

-396 LAELIRADLTACGV
+396 LAELIRADLTAHGV
-410 ELIDCAAARE
+410 ELIDCAAA
-420 GDHEFGGGSRR
+420 
-431 PPTAPAAREADV
+431 PTAW
-443 APGVGGSPEPGA
+443 GA
-455 AAGRGGIPGIPL
+455 AA
-467 GDGAVAGPSV
+467 AGPSV
-477 SSCTISAATGERSVV
+477 SSCTITAATGERSVV

-498 RPDSAPLNAL
+498 RPDPAPLSAL
-508 SDAVAAGAAPPDVVL
+508 ADAVAAGARPTPDVVL
-523 IDGHNPPLARAGLDL
+523 VDGHNPPLARVGLDL

-614 ERSGSAAPPVVEA
+614 ERSGSAAPPAVEA

-647 ALPGPRSGGGGEA
+647 ALPGRRFGGGGEA
-660 RIAPAALADAA
+660 RIAPAALAVAV
-671 ASACA
+671 ASACV

-690 IGAMPRG
+690 IAAMPRD